1 MLGILITR
9 HGNVRK
15 KTRKKKNPHGIG
27 KKGDFP
33 VVTLELTCHSPGHF
47 VNMFRFF
54 CANIYQLISMFKFY

>member
-15 KTRKKKNPHGIG
+15 KTRNKKTPHGIR
-27 KKGDFP
+27 KKGDSP
-33 VVTLELTCHSPGHF
+33 VVTLELTCHSSGHI